1 MDALVVQWKLGG
13 RPVAEFGEVQSY
25 FRTGAS
31 LSLEGLRVG
40 NASLLLPRVGGTDAG
55 LYTCSIIHSPSRE
68 SRQVELRVEAPPRV
82 SVSGTVVRAGEHS
95 TVTCSVNSFYPESVN
110 VTWLRD
116 KQVVGGPETPLAQ
129 PGPDGLYS
137 ATSLLQL
144 VPSISHA
151 DANYSCRVQHI
162 TLGAPIQEPFRLSV
176 LSQPRLTLLQPLV
189 TLEGQVTL
197 QCLVSGYHPPD
208 ITVQWLRDGDP
219 LVTMESSPTKET
231 DGSFAFRSSYILNH
245 PESNAQA
252 NFACRVQHSALS
264 TPLES
269 TATWTVPTCTK
280 TCLRVIGLILL
291 VLLLLLA
298 TWIVYQCCNIS
309 ISQIHVRE
317 CFPEGSVT
325 MLLCEAEGRL
335 RDTDSLT
342 WRSLRLGKEL
352 GSGQPGELSAL
363 MPKPEQHHVVTWRH
377 RLGLGRQR
385 LTSVLTIQSPRDKES
400 FSCTFRLGARDMQQT
415 QITIPGVAAVP
426 QAPVLGE
433 ISRLQVLAPGEPVT
447 LSCQISRFY
456 PKELSVTWH
465 RRGRGE
471 PAFRSLDNLHT
482 HKIDTPDPIDR
493 KSYSVTSQLRFTPM
507 VPEDEG
513 AEYRCYVE
521 HETLKTAEEKSTG
534 PLELRGCP
542 LLDGDM
548 AIF

>member
-1 MDALVVQWKLGG
+1 MPLAVAPGLLLLLLLASGTRGALVVSVPTSPVRAQPGSDLLLGCHFSVGGAVDMDALVVQWKLGG
-13 RPVAEFGEVQSY
+13 RPVAEFSEVQSY
-25 FRTGAS
+25 FRAGAS

-110 VTWLRD
+110 ITWLRD
-116 KQVVGGPETPLAQ
+116 KQIVGGPETPLAQ

-144 VPSISHA
+144 VPSISHT

-162 TLGAPIQEPFRLSV
+162 TLGAPIQEPFQLSV

-197 QCLVSGYHPPD
+197 QCLVSGYYPPD

-219 LVTMESSPTKET
+219 LVTMESSPMKET
-231 DGSFAFRSSYILNH
+231 DGSFALRSSYILNH

-252 NFACRVQHSALS
+252 NFACRVQHPALS

-269 TATWTVPTCTK
+269 TATWTVP
-280 TCLRVIGLILL
+280 
-291 VLLLLLA
+291 
-298 TWIVYQCCNIS
+298 
-309 ISQIHVRE
+309 
-317 CFPEGSVT
+317 
-325 MLLCEAEGRL
+325 
-335 RDTDSLT
+335 
-342 WRSLRLGKEL
+342 
-352 GSGQPGELSAL
+352 
-363 MPKPEQHHVVTWRH
+363 
-377 RLGLGRQR
+377 
-385 LTSVLTIQSPRDKES
+385 
-400 FSCTFRLGARDMQQT
+400 
-415 QITIPGVAAVP
+415 

-433 ISRLQVLAPGEPVT
+433 ISRPQVLAPGERVT

-482 HKIDTPDPIDR
+482 HKIDTPDSTDR
-493 KSYSVTSQLRFTPM
+493 KSYSVTSQLCFTPM

-521 HETLKTAEEKSTG
+521 HVTLKEAEEKSTG